1 MEADA
6 VETKEKIRNLVRKVV
21 EAYIMEQQK
30 ARQSIAILLSYPSLH
45 PSVVLKAITPLIQN
59 YNVTFFLSKEWQS
72 EFSRNSYCV
81 IDEMSKQELKEI
93 SEKTSI
99 LVVPVVS
106 YSFLSKLALTMDDVL
121 PVWLAIQYQ
130 LEGKP
135 LVISNHQIELNVYQ
149 QIHAPHSVQDRI
161 QAYIRQLQADKVK
174 WVPLESLEKTVEEV
188 WKSYKEK
195 KSLILVKHVETVF
208 REGLTEIVVPK
219 SSQVTPAAKELA
231 KELKIHIRKS

>member
-1 MEADA
+1 
-6 VETKEKIRNLVRKVV
+6 VETKEKIRNLVRQAV

-30 ARQSIAILLSYPSLH
+30 ARQSIAILLTYPTLH
-45 PSVVLKAITPLIQN
+45 PAVVLKAVTPIIEN
-59 YNVTFFLSKEWQS
+59 NNVTLFLTKEWQS
-72 EFSRNSYCV
+72 EFSRKSYFV
-81 IDEMSKQELKEI
+81 INEMSKQEIKEMA
-93 SEKTSI
+93 EKTSI
-99 LVVPVVS
+99 LVVPVAS
-106 YSFLSKLALTMDDVL
+106 YSFLSKLALTIDDVL

-135 LVISNHQIELNVYQ
+135 VIIANHHIELNVYQ

-174 WVPLESLEKTVEEV
+174 WVPLETLEKTVEEV

-208 REGLTEIVVPK
+208 RDGSKEIVVPK
-219 SSQVTPAAKELA
+219 NSQMTPAAKDLA
-231 KELKIHIRKS
+231 RELKIHIRKL